1 MKKVAFFFIL
11 PGFLLATYLFAH
23 QIKKYPV
30 ANIPKKVYPVVCGS
44 FSAID
49 DLDTANNGKYIVK
62 LPGWGQ
68 YSYHISTR
76 NDSSQYY
83 FNQGLTMYYSYHL
96 KEALASF
103 KEAARFDPSSP
114 MTYWGQALSM
124 GPYYNA
130 AHLYTV
136 PQTLPRVIKQLNANT
151 RNATDKEKQL
161 IRVMNLRY
169 PSQNGQ
175 TSNDNAA
182 YAEGMKKLISAYPND
197 IDIKMLY
204 IDAVMLMHAWDFWS
218 TEGVAKEWTPELI
231 NLCKGVLKVNPD
243 QPAALHYY
251 IHLTEASHSPDVAM
265 PNAEALKRLFPGVGH
280 MVHMSSHVYQRN
292 GLYFQGVDANTKAN
306 KNTFTYYSLAKNIS
320 LPQYSPHQLVVQT
333 YCAFSGAMYEKGM
346 DAAMKCRNS
355 ISPGPE
361 ETYSQYLYMM
371 PVLTQV
377 RMGKWDEILKDT
389 VALNPKWSYAQILNH
404 FAKGLAF
411 IYTSKSDSARKQLQL
426 LRDKLNDPVLKIRR
440 IPFNTP
446 LEGATI
452 AENILEG
459 AILLHQNKYDDGIA
473 CLKKAIKIED
483 SMIYS
488 EPADWPIPA
497 RQFLGAYLLKNDD
510 IALAE
515 QVYREDLMHNPGNG
529 WSLLGLYQSLKA
541 QNRKAELQ
549 HYKSGFLRSFSH
561 ADVAPIGSVF
571 MY

>member
-1 MKKVAFFFIL
+1 MKKVSLFFVL
-11 PGFLLATYLFAH
+11 PIFLLGTYLFAF
-23 QIKKYPV
+23 QIKKV
-30 ANIPKKVYPVVCGS
+30 SVINKDKKTYPVVCGS

-49 DLDTANNGKYIVK
+49 DLDTAANGKFIVK

-76 NDSSQYY
+76 NDSAQFY

-103 KEAARFDPSSP
+103 KEAARFDPASP

-130 AHLYTV
+130 AHLYIV
-136 PQTLPRVIKQLNANT
+136 PKTLPSVIKQLNTTAH
-151 RNATDKEKQL
+151 NATAKEKQL
-161 IRVMNLRY
+161 IKAMILRY
-169 PSQNGQ
+169 PAVNGE
-175 TSNDNAA
+175 TSNDNAG
-182 YAEGMKKLISAYPND
+182 YAEGMKKLITAYPND

-218 TEGVAKEWTPELI
+218 PEGIAKEWTPELVS
-231 NLCKGVLKVNPD
+231 LCKGVLKANPD
-243 QPAALHYY
+243 QPGALHYY
-251 IHLTEASHSPDVAM
+251 IHLTEASHNPDVAM

-292 GLYFQGVDANTKAN
+292 GLYFQGVDANNKAN
-306 KNTFTYYSLAKNIS
+306 KNTLTYYSLAKNIS
-320 LPQYSPHQLVVQT
+320 LPKFSSHQLAVQT
-333 YCAFSGAMYEKGM
+333 YCAFSGAMYEKGLE
-346 DAAMKCRNS
+346 AARQCRNS
-355 ISPGPE
+355 VSPTSE
-361 ETYSQYLYMM
+361 DTYSQYLYMM
-371 PVLTQV
+371 PVLTKV
-377 RMGKWDEILKDT
+377 RMGKWQEILKDSI
-389 VALNPKWSYAQILNH
+389 APNPSWTYAQVLNH

-411 IYTSKSDSARKQLQL
+411 IYTSKSDSAREQLVL
-426 LRDKLNDPVLKIRR
+426 LRDKLTDPVLKIRR

-446 LEGATI
+446 LQGATI
-452 AENILEG
+452 AENILQG

-473 CLKKAIKIED
+473 CLKKAVKIED
-483 SMIYS
+483 DMIYS
-488 EPADWPIPA
+488 EPADWPIPV
-497 RQFLGAYLLKNDD
+497 RQFLGAYFLKNDD

-515 QVYREDLMHNPGNG
+515 QVYREDLVHNPGNG

-541 QNRKAELQ
+541 QNRKEELQ

-571 MY
+571 MN